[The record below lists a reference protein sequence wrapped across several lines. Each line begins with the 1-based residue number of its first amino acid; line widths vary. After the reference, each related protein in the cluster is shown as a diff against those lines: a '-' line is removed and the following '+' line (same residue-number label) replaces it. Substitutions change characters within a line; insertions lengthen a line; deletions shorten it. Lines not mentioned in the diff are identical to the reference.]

1 MVTKK
6 LIGSVAALIL
16 LAGCSSTGSATTVDL
31 NVSEF
36 SQKITNPDVIILDV
50 RTPEEFA
57 SGHIEGAVNIDFN
70 SSEFENEI
78 TRLNP
83 SDSYA
88 IYCRSGSRSGKA
100 ASIMHL
106 AGFHDVSNL
115 DGGVI
120 DWSNDGLPLVVN

>member
-1 MVTKK
+1 MKK
-6 LIGSVAALIL
+6 LIASFAALIL

-36 SQKITNPDVIILDV
+36 SQKINEPDVIILDV

-57 SGHIEGAVNIDFN
+57 SGHIEGALNIDFN
-70 SSEFENEI
+70 SGDFANEI

-83 SDSYA
+83 SETYA
-88 IYCRSGSRSGKA
+88 IYCRSGSRSGQA
-100 ASIMHL
+100 ASIMHK

-115 DGGVI
+115 NGGVI
-120 DWSNDGLPLVVN
+120 DWTNAGLPLVLN

>member
-1 MVTKK
+1 VEIKK
-6 LIGSVAALIL
+6 LIASVAALIF
-16 LAGCSSTGSATTVDL
+16 LAGCSSTGSATTVNL

-36 SQKITNPDVIILDV
+36 SQKIAEPDVIILDV

-57 SGHIEGAVNIDFN
+57 SGHIEGAINIDFN
-70 SSEFENEI
+70 SGDFENEI

-83 SDSYA
+83 SETYA

-115 DGGVI
+115 SGGVI

>member
-1 MVTKK
+1 MVLKIYFVSFHETKFWP
-6 LIGSVAALIL
+6 
-16 LAGCSSTGSATTVDL
+16 C
-31 NVSEF
+31 F
-36 SQKITNPDVIILDV
+36 KIFENYSNWEYFMFGNGD
-50 RTPEEFA
+50 
-57 SGHIEGAVNIDFN
+57 
-70 SSEFENEI
+70 FENEI

-115 DGGVI
+115 NGGVI
-120 DWSNDGLPLVVN
+120 DWTNDGLPLVVS

>member
-1 MVTKK
+1 MKK
-6 LIGSVAALIL
+6 LIASFAVLIL
-16 LAGCSSTGSATTVDL
+16 LAGCSSTGSATTVNL

-36 SQKITNPDVIILDV
+36 SQKINEPDVIIVDV

-57 SGHIEGAVNIDFN
+57 SGHIEGALNIDFN
-70 SSEFENEI
+70 SGDFANEI

-83 SDSYA
+83 SETYA
-88 IYCRSGSRSGKA
+88 IYCRSGNRSGQA
-100 ASIMHL
+100 ASIMHK

-120 DWSNDGLPLVVN
+120 DWTNAGLSLVLN

>member
-1 MVTKK
+1 VKK
-6 LIGSVAALIL
+6 LIASFAVLIL
-16 LAGCSSTGSATTVDL
+16 LAGCSSTGSATTVNL

-36 SQKITNPDVIILDV
+36 SQKINEPDVIILDV

-57 SGHIEGAVNIDFN
+57 SGYIEGALNIDFN
-70 SSEFENEI
+70 SGDFANEI

-83 SDSYA
+83 SETYA
-88 IYCRSGSRSGKA
+88 IYCRSGNRSGQA
-100 ASIMHL
+100 ASIMHK

-120 DWSNDGLPLVVN
+120 DWTNAGLPLVLN

>member
-1 MVTKK
+1 MATKK
-6 LIGSVAALIL
+6 LIASIAALIF
-16 LAGCSSTGSATTVDL
+16 LAGCSSTGSATTVNL

-36 SQKITNPDVIILDV
+36 SQKITEPGVIILDV

-57 SGHIEGAVNIDFN
+57 SGHIAGAVNIDFN
-70 SSEFENEI
+70 SVEFENEI

-83 SDSYA
+83 SETYA

-100 ASIMHL
+100 ASIMHI

-115 DGGVI
+115 NGGVI
-120 DWSNDGLPLVVN
+120 DWSNDGLPLVLK